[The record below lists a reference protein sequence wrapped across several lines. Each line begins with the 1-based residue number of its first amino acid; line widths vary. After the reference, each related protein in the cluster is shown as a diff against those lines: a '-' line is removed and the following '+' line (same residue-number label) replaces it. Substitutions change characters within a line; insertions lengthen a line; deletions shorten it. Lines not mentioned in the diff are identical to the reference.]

1 MSDNQTTVRQD
12 EFDLLELLRGLRRQW
27 LWLVICPVVLFV
39 AAFVILQFVKPQ
51 YKISL
56 LLQVGQAGQPAPQGD
71 RLIEPPTAVASR
83 VTEFAYLPKDIKDSS
98 SAEAVLFKKELTAI
112 AVGGTNFVLVRS
124 RGYDRNVLNGEMSAL
139 AGNIIRQHGVELGH
153 LVEVNRAYRTSL
165 QQEVDTAT
173 SLANRIGE
181 AALKNGQK
189 SGEDNV
195 LSSLLLANTSR
206 EVREIKEQ
214 LHGVDAALD
223 PTRTYNTFVLDTIE
237 ADRRPVSPRPA
248 QILAV
253 AVIFGVLIGGIVAL
267 GREYVRRR
275 P

>member
-214 LHGVDAALD
+214 LHRVDAALD